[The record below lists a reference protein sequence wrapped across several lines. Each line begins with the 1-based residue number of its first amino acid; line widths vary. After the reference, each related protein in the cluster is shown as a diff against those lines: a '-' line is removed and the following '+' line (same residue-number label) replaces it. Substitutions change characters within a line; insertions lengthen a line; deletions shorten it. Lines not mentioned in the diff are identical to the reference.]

1 MAALKAHF
9 ALKALVIGLGVV
21 ILVMLAAVV
30 FGILRQADQLQGRSQ
45 PAVVPLADRL
55 DGFAETEVGAPVGCS
70 LAEVVPDRDLLVLR
84 LDGPAERGCQQV
96 VIVDPAAG
104 AVLGRVRL
112 RPEG

>member
-9 ALKALVIGLGVV
+9 ALKALVIGLGMV

-30 FGILRQADQLQGRSQ
+30 FGILRQADQLQGSSESAFD
-45 PAVVPLADRL
+45 PVADRGG
-55 DGFAETEVGAPVGCS
+55 GFAETEIVVPVGCS

-96 VIVDPAAG
+96 VIVDPAGG